1 MLERYGQE
9 RVSYSSLQR
18 ESISELLSNLA
29 AQSTNL
35 VRDEIALVGR
45 EFYEK
50 GKTIRPTLIVLA
62 VGGFLAVLAS
72 ITLCAAIVLVISQ
85 YIHTW
90 LSAAITG
97 IILGVIALTMI
108 MISVSRLKQTRFKPE
123 QTLKSLEENKEWL
136 KEIT

>member
-1 MLERYGQE
+1 
-9 RVSYSSLQR
+9 LQR
-18 ESISELLSNLA
+18 ESIGDLLSNLA
-29 AQSTNL
+29 VQSTNL

-50 GKTIRPTLIVLA
+50 GKTIRPALIVLA
-62 VGGFLAVLAS
+62 TGAFLAMLAS

-85 YIHTW
+85 YINTW
-90 LSAAITG
+90 LSAAIVG
-97 IILGVIALTMI
+97 SILGLIALSMI
-108 MISVSRLKQTRFKPE
+108 TFSVSRLKQTNFKPE

>member
-1 MLERYGQE
+1 MLGRHGQV
-9 RVSYSSLQR
+9 RRAYSSLQR
-18 ESISELLSNLA
+18 ESIGDLLSNLA
-29 AQSTNL
+29 AQSTSL

-50 GKTIRPTLIVLA
+50 GKTIRPALIVLA
-62 VGGFLAVLAS
+62 IGTFLAMLAS
-72 ITLCAAIVLVISQ
+72 LMLCAGIVLFISQ
-85 YIHTW
+85 YINTW

-97 IILGVIALTMI
+97 SILGLIALTMI
-108 MISVSRLKQTRFKPE
+108 TISISRLKQTSFRPE

>member
-1 MLERYGQE
+1 MLERNGQG

-18 ESISELLSNLA
+18 ESIGDLLSNLA
-29 AQSTNL
+29 SQSTNL

-45 EFYEK
+45 EFYEM
-50 GKTIRPTLIVLA
+50 GKTIRPALIVLA
-62 VGGFLAVLAS
+62 VGAFLAILAS

-85 YIHTW
+85 YITTW

-97 IILGVIALTMI
+97 SIIGVIALTMI
-108 MISVSRLKQTRFKPE
+108 LISVSRLKQTSFKPK
-123 QTLKSLEENKEWL
+123 QTLRSLEENKEWL

>member
-1 MLERYGQE
+1 MLERNGQG

-18 ESISELLSNLA
+18 ESIGDLLSNLA
-29 AQSTNL
+29 TQSTNL

-45 EFYEK
+45 EFYEI
-50 GKTIRPTLIVLA
+50 GKTIRPALIVLA
-62 VGGFLAVLAS
+62 VGAFLAMLAS

-85 YIHTW
+85 YITTW

-97 IILGVIALTMI
+97 SIIGVIALTMI
-108 MISVSRLKQTRFKPE
+108 LISVSRLKQTSFRPE
-123 QTLKSLEENKEWL
+123 QTLRSLEENKEWL

>member
-1 MLERYGQE
+1 MLERNGRG
-9 RVSYSSLQR
+9 RVSYSSLPR
-18 ESISELLSNLA
+18 ESIGDLLSNLA
-29 AQSTNL
+29 VQSTKL

-50 GKTIRPTLIVLA
+50 GKTIRPALIVLA
-62 VGGFLAVLAS
+62 AGAFLAMLAS

-85 YIHTW
+85 YINTW
-90 LSAAITG
+90 LSAAMVG
-97 IILGVIALTMI
+97 SILGMIALSMI
-108 MISVSRLKQTRFKPE
+108 TISVSRLKQTNFKPE

>member
-1 MLERYGQE
+1 MFERHLQE
-9 RVSYSSLQR
+9 RVPYSSLQR
-18 ESISELLSNLA
+18 ESIGDLLSSLA
-29 AQSTNL
+29 TQSTNL
-35 VRDEIALVGR
+35 VRDELALVGR

-50 GKTIRPTLIVLA
+50 GKTLQPALIVLA
-62 VGGFLAVLAS
+62 IGVFLAVLAS

-85 YIHTW
+85 FINTW

-97 IILGVIALTMI
+97 SILGLIALTMI
-108 MISVSRLKQTRFKPE
+108 LLSVSRLKQTSLRPE

>member
-1 MLERYGQE
+1 MLERNGRG

-18 ESISELLSNLA
+18 ESIGDLLSNLA
-29 AQSTNL
+29 VQSTNL

-50 GKTIRPTLIVLA
+50 GKSIRPALIVLA
-62 VGGFLAVLAS
+62 IGAFLAMLAS

-85 YIHTW
+85 YIDTW
-90 LSAAITG
+90 LSAAIVG
-97 IILGVIALTMI
+97 GILGVIALLMI
-108 MISVSRLKQTRFKPE
+108 TISVSRLKRTNFKPE
-123 QTLKSLEENKEWL
+123 QTLRSLEENKEWL

>member
-1 MLERYGQE
+1 MLGRHGQD
-9 RVSYSSLQR
+9 RGAYSSLQR
-18 ESISELLSNLA
+18 ESIGDLLSNLA
-29 AQSTNL
+29 AQSTSL

-50 GKTIRPTLIVLA
+50 GKTIRPALIVLA
-62 VGGFLAVLAS
+62 IGTFLAMLAS
-72 ITLCAAIVLVISQ
+72 LMLCAGIVLFISQ
-85 YIHTW
+85 YINTW

-97 IILGVIALTMI
+97 SILGLIALTMI
-108 MISVSRLKQTRFKPE
+108 TISISRLKQTSFRPE

>member
-1 MLERYGQE
+1 MLERQGDG

-18 ESISELLSNLA
+18 ESIGDLLSNLA
-29 AQSTNL
+29 VQSTNL

-62 VGGFLAVLAS
+62 VGGFFAVLAA
-72 ITLCAAIVLVISQ
+72 ITLCAAIVLFISQ
-85 YIHTW
+85 YINTW

-97 IILGVIALTMI
+97 MILGLLALTMI
-108 MISVSRLKQTRFKPE
+108 MISVSRLKQTSFRPV

>member
-1 MLERYGQE
+1 MLERHGNG
-9 RVSYSSLQR
+9 RGAYSSLQR
-18 ESISELLSNLA
+18 ESIGDLLSNLA
-29 AQSTNL
+29 VQSTNL

-50 GKTIRPTLIVLA
+50 GKIIRPALIVLA
-62 VGGFLAVLAS
+62 VGGFLAILAS
-72 ITLCAAIVLVISQ
+72 MTLCAAIVLFISQ
-85 YIHTW
+85 YINTW

-97 IILGVIALTMI
+97 LILGVIALMMI
-108 MISVSRLKQTRFKPE
+108 MISVSRLKQTSFKPV

>member
-1 MLERYGQE
+1 MLERNGQG

-18 ESISELLSNLA
+18 ESIGDLLSNLA
-29 AQSTNL
+29 SQSTNL

-45 EFYEK
+45 EFYEM
-50 GKTIRPTLIVLA
+50 GKTIRPALIVLA
-62 VGGFLAVLAS
+62 VGAFLAILAS

-85 YIHTW
+85 YITTW

-97 IILGVIALTMI
+97 SIIGVIALTMI
-108 MISVSRLKQTRFKPE
+108 LISVSRLKQTSFKPE
-123 QTLKSLEENKEWL
+123 QTLRSLEENKEWL